1 MDMQQQHRQTTPSL
15 LVLATLTTTTTTT
28 TTSQLQF
35 NYPEVASISR
45 RFKLVIGYGNS
56 EKAYLAK
63 PNM

>member
-15 LVLATLTTTTTTT
+15 LVLATLTTTTTT

-45 RFKLVIGYGNS
+45 RFKLVIGYANS

-63 PNM
+63 PNV

>member
-15 LVLATLTTTTTTT
+15 LVLATLTTTTTT

>member
-15 LVLATLTTTTTTT
+15 LVLATLTTTTT

-45 RFKLVIGYGNS
+45 RFKLVIGYANS

-63 PNM
+63 PNV

>member
-15 LVLATLTTTTTTT
+15 LVLATLTTTTT